1 MRLAVALD
9 GSTVGEGALATVAP
23 WARESAAEV
32 HLLTVLNPM
41 RVHDTTRRDFVSSV
55 PRSGAI
61 PGEFAPVTTVAR
73 LRTIEDRTQAMARAR
88 EQAEDYLRAMA
99 GRYLPGASVNV
110 AVQWADHP
118 AEAITDFAQA
128 IGADLIV
135 MGTHG
140 RTGLSH
146 ALVGSVAEDTIR
158 LAPVPVT
165 VIRQGIADRTG
176 ARGETDDAEPTIQV
190 GAAGK
195 ERLLSFL
202 RRHEVP
208 FVLRHHSPVLSAADL
223 AASEHLPPDMVAKS
237 IAFAADHDYALAV
250 VPGSWQI
257 DLNKL
262 QTITGK
268 DDVRLLTEAEL
279 TFVFPDCELG
289 ALHPFGNLY
298 QLPVFVDS
306 ALAEAR
312 NLAFH
317 AGTHTDAVYLTYAD
331 YVKAVKPVVA
341 DIKQTT

>member
-1 MRLAVALD
+1 M
-9 GSTVGEGALATVAP
+9 
-23 WARESAAEV
+23 
-32 HLLTVLNPM
+32 
-41 RVHDTTRRDFVSSV
+41 
-55 PRSGAI
+55 
-61 PGEFAPVTTVAR
+61 
-73 LRTIEDRTQAMARAR
+73 
-88 EQAEDYLRAMA
+88 
-99 GRYLPGASVNV
+99 
-110 AVQWADHP
+110 
-118 AEAITDFAQA
+118 
-128 IGADLIV
+128 
-135 MGTHG
+135 
-140 RTGLSH
+140 
-146 ALVGSVAEDTIR
+146 
-158 LAPVPVT
+158 
-165 VIRQGIADRTG
+165 
-176 ARGETDDAEPTIQV
+176 
-190 GAAGK
+190 
-195 ERLLSFL
+195 LSFL

-341 DIKQTT
+341 DIKQHVVAGESFADGSRSVPISVTSGYGVGSPEMRSWKTARVGRTGVQLG